1 MPTLLIVDDEDSY
14 REVLKVIFEAEGYS
28 VSTATNGN
36 KALAHLKNEPCDLI
50 ISDVRMPDMDGIGLL
65 RSARELHPDV
75 GVVMMTAFGT
85 IDNAREA
92 FKLGADDFISKPFHN
107 DELKLI
113 VRRTLEKQTLVS
125 ENRAFRKA
133 QKASGSL
140 QNIVGSSEKMQ
151 ELFRMIETVARDQ
164 ATVLIT
170 GESGTGKELF
180 ARAIHD
186 LSPRSDKPFIP
197 VNCGAMPENLLE
209 SELFGYMKGAFT
221 GADRTTVG
229 MFESADKG
237 SIFLD
242 EIGDMPLSMQVKML
256 RVLQERRIRRVGAPA
271 EIPVDTRVVAA
282 TNRDLRPM
290 VENGTFRR
298 DLFYRI
304 SVIPLHVPAL
314 RDRREDIPELTDHFV
329 KKFSSRSGKKIGIT
343 PEARRVLHVR
353 SWPGNVRELE
363 HTIERA
369 VALTACGGEIR
380 AEFCTDDGAVQ
391 QQRPIELPDT
401 GLHLPSYL
409 DALEKEFIAE
419 ALRRTDGNHLH
430 AAELLHLNTYQFG
443 HLLEKHELQ
452 IRAAAHGR
460 ASEFVG

>member
-14 REVLKVIFEAEGYS
+14 REVLKVIFEADGYS

-36 KALAHLKNEPCDLI
+36 KALAHLKKSPCDLI
-50 ISDVRMPDMDGIGLL
+50 ISDVRMPDMDGIALL
-65 RSARELHPDV
+65 RAARELHPDI
-75 GVVMMTAFGT
+75 GIVMMTAFGT

-113 VRRTLEKQTLVS
+113 VRRTLEKQTLVN
-125 ENRAFRKA
+125 ENRAFRSA
-133 QKASGSL
+133 QRASGSV
-140 QNIVGSSEKMQ
+140 QNIVGRSEKMQ
-151 ELFRMIETVARDQ
+151 ELFRMIETVAREQ

-170 GESGTGKELF
+170 GESGTGKELC

-186 LSPRSDKPFIP
+186 LSSRADKPFIP
-197 VNCGAMPENLLE
+197 VNCGAVPENLLE
-209 SELFGYMKGAFT
+209 SELFGHMKGAFT
-221 GADRTTVG
+221 GADRTSVG

-242 EIGDMPLSMQVKML
+242 EIGDMPMSMQVKML

-271 EIPVDTRVVAA
+271 EIPVDTRVIAA

-290 VENGTFRR
+290 VENGSFRR

-314 RDRREDIPELTDHFV
+314 RDRREDVPDLTDFFIR
-329 KKFSSRSGKKIGIT
+329 KFSSRSGKNIGISSD
-343 PEARRVLHVR
+343 ARRVLLGR
-353 SWPGNVRELE
+353 PWPGNVRELE

-369 VALTACGGEIR
+369 VALTPCGEEIR
-380 AEFCTDDGAVQ
+380 AAYCSDDGAVSHV
-391 QQRPIELPDT
+391 RPVELPEA
-401 GLHLPSYL
+401 GLHLPTYL
-409 DALEKEFIAE
+409 NALEKEFIAE
-419 ALRRTDGNHLH
+419 ALRRTEGNRFR
-430 AAELLHLNTYQFG
+430 AADLLQIDAYQLG
-443 HLLEKHELQ
+443 HLLEKHE
-452 IRAAAHGR
+452 IERRTAA
-460 ASEFVG
+460 V